1 MACLCMR
8 TSGGGVNARRG
19 PLGVTSGSANAAFM
33 SDAATRGASASGVA
47 SGGVM
52 GFTGGATNGRTTFG
66 EAAATTLGRGTGFT
80 AAVSGSGAQI
90 KVAGR
95 ASSLTPATI
104 ACGAFTRARTGRSS
118 GSVRP
123 DPISGSFSCKLYQT
137 IFFSFG
143 RISWS

>member
-1 MACLCMR
+1 
-8 TSGGGVNARRG
+8 VNAAGSLSAIRQRQRR
-19 PLGVTSGSANAAFM
+19 LHVDTQRAAV
-33 SDAATRGASASGVA
+33 RQQVA
-47 SGGVM
+47 SGGVLS
-52 GFTGGATNGRTTFG
+52 FHRRRHEHACFG